1 MAAGERT
8 EQKRRTR
15 QDLLRAAARLM
26 KSGRVPKL
34 VEVAEEAGISRATA
48 YRYFSSDEALL
59 AEAPVDFRVPT
70 TEQIFAG
77 DSSTD
82 PEERLLKA
90 HAAMREYIW
99 GNSIAFRLLL
109 ARLLEQAARQ
119 PGGGSA
125 EPARQNRRGAYIE
138 AALSPVRD
146 QFDDAVYEKLRAA
159 LSLVLGTESMVVF
172 QDVLQREDAA
182 AWEVEEWVLRV
193 LTQAALAESARK
205 GNRDPDPGPDI
216 A

>member
-59 AEAPVDFRVPT
+59 AEAPIDLQVPT
-70 TEQIFAG
+70 TEEIFAD
-77 DSSTD
+77 DSSVD

-90 HAAMREYIW
+90 HSAMRQFIW
-99 GNSIAFRLLL
+99 GNDIAFRILL
-109 ARLLEQAARQ
+109 ARLVEQAARRQ
-119 PGGGSA
+119 EGGGAPPST
-125 EPARQNRRGAYIE
+125 EPARQNRRGAYVRE
-138 AALSPVRD
+138 ALRPVRD
-146 QFDDAVYEKLRAA
+146 QFDDDVHEKLWAA
-159 LSLVLGTESMVVF
+159 LALVLGTESMVVF
-172 QDVLQREDAA
+172 QDVLQMTDAD
-182 AWEVEEWVLRV
+182 AWKVESWIIRV
-193 LTQAALAESARK
+193 LTQAALAESAQK
-205 GNRDPDPGPDI
+205 ENEEH
-216 A
+216 AE

>member
-59 AEAPVDFRVPT
+59 TEAPVDLLVPT
-70 TEQIFAG
+70 TDQIFAG
-77 DSSTD
+77 DTSTD

-90 HAAMREYIW
+90 HAAMRDFVW
-99 GNSIAFRLLL
+99 GNSIVFRIIL
-109 ARLLEQAARQ
+109 ARLVEQAARK
-119 PGGGSA
+119 PESSSG
-125 EPARQNRRGAYIE
+125 EPARQNRRGAYIR
-138 AALSPVRD
+138 AALDPVRD
-146 QFDDAVYEKLRAA
+146 QLSDAAYEKLYAA
-159 LSLVLGTESMVVF
+159 LALVIGTESMVVF
-172 QDVLQREDAA
+172 QDVLQIPDAEA
-182 AWEVEEWVLRV
+182 REVENWMIRV
-193 LTQAALAESARK
+193 LTQAALAESK
-205 GNRDPDPGPDI
+205 TKEN
-216 A
+216 

>member
-59 AEAPVDFRVPT
+59 TEAPVDLLVPT
-70 TEQIFAG
+70 TDQIFAG
-77 DSSTD
+77 DTSTD

-90 HAAMREYIW
+90 HAAMRDFVW
-99 GNSIAFRLLL
+99 GNSIVFRIIL
-109 ARLLEQAARQ
+109 ARLVEQAARK
-119 PGGGSA
+119 PEGSSG
-125 EPARQNRRGAYIE
+125 EPARQNRRGAFIH
-138 AALSPVRD
+138 AALDPARD
-146 QFDDAVYEKLRAA
+146 QLSDAAYKKLYAA
-159 LSLVLGTESMVVF
+159 LALVIGTESMVVF
-172 QDVLQREDAA
+172 QDVLQIPDAEA
-182 AWEVEEWVLRV
+182 REVENWMIRV
-193 LTQAALAESARK
+193 LTQAALAESETK
-205 GNRDPDPGPDI
+205 ENL
-216 A
+216 